1 MRCDFKR
8 RLCHNLSMDN
18 HYSIITA
25 AERLD
30 CHPETLRRII
40 RRGELT
46 ALKVGRHW
54 RVREADLLA
63 YLAAR
68 TVEAKSE
75 GKP

>member
-1 MRCDFKR
+1 
-8 RLCHNLSMDN
+8 MDT
-18 HYSIITA
+18 HYSINTA
-25 AERLD
+25 AARLD

-46 ALKVGRHW
+46 ALKVGKSW
-54 RVREADLLA
+54 RVSETDLLA

-75 GKP
+75 TATPDAI